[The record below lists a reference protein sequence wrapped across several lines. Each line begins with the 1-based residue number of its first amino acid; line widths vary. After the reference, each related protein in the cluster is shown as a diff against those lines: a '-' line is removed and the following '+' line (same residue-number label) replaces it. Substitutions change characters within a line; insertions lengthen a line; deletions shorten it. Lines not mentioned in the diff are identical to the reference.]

1 VNNVKNIER
10 VFKVVDRSLFSITGK
25 LDYDRLT
32 AAIIRL
38 GKLVEA
44 FDGDTEDIWYIG
56 EMESCSLSD
65 LIIGAYWHYAE
76 WHAGQFSDGY
86 MALSVLGQ
94 TFSAGMSD
102 VEVDN
107 VVYQQLNEMA
117 EEAQS

>member
-1 VNNVKNIER
+1 MNNVKNIER
-10 VFKVVDRSLFSITGK
+10 VFNVVDKSLFTTTGN

-44 FDGDTEDIWYIG
+44 FDGDGEDIWYIG

-65 LIIGAYWHYAE
+65 LVIGAYWHYAE

-107 VVYQQLNEMA
+107 VAYQQLNEMA